1 MIFMFRKL
9 ICGLFFVVSL
19 IALVFA
25 GFAIGDLSSAMGV
38 TIDFAAVK
46 DAIGA
51 GQIMPIF
58 SSLGV
63 FVMAILN
70 VFGLPLLVF
79 LVSLIGLTLP
89 RKRA

>member
-1 MIFMFRKL
+1 MFRKL
-9 ICGLFFVVSL
+9 ICGLFFVISL

-38 TIDFAAVK
+38 TIDFAAVQT
-46 DAIGA
+46 AISS
-51 GQIMPIF
+51 GQFMTIL
-58 SSLGV
+58 SSLGI
-63 FVMAILN
+63 FLMAILN